1 MIEDSIRAHAL
12 TNGELASLIG
22 DRFHLTINHNSDDN
36 YVVLTV
42 ISDAT
47 PVELHMEDNQ
57 SEALIQFDCYSK
69 DPKIKKD
76 IAAAIDNTFNK
87 QGFEDAELRVQLAIK
102 QNRNPDFDS
111 DSGLFRESL
120 DYEFLY
126 NRKEA

>member
-1 MIEDSIRAHAL
+1 MIEDSIRTHAL
-12 TNGELASLIG
+12 TNSALTTLIG
-22 DRFHLTINHNSDDN
+22 SRFHLTINHNSDDN

-42 ISDAT
+42 ISDPT
-47 PVELHMEDNQ
+47 TVELHMEDNQ
-57 SEALIQFDCYSK
+57 GEALIQFDCYSK
-69 DPKIKKD
+69 DPQTKKD

-87 QGFEDAELRVQLAIK
+87 QGFEDTELRVQLAIK
-102 QNRNPDFDS
+102 QNRTPDFDS